1 MRTIC
6 FTYKNKTTDGFS
18 MTLQLTDSGSG
29 ELRVT
34 ADGPNIKYS
43 ELYGQLYWV
52 NEFIENYCLYYGK
65 DRYSFDFKDD
75 TVIIK
80 LFSSK
85 KADAQEYNFEKIRK
99 NISYCLGSLF
109 HNND

>member
-43 ELYGQLYWV
+43 ELYGQL
-52 NEFIENYCLYYGK
+52 
-65 DRYSFDFKDD
+65 
-75 TVIIK
+75 
-80 LFSSK
+80 
-85 KADAQEYNFEKIRK
+85 
-99 NISYCLGSLF
+99 
-109 HNND
+109 

>member
-6 FTYKNKTTDGFS
+6 FTYKNKNTDGVS
-18 MTLQLTDSGSG
+18 VTLQLTDSGRG

-43 ELYGQLYWV
+43 ELYEQLYWV
-52 NEFIENYCLYYGK
+52 NLLIENYCLYYGK

-85 KADAQEYNFEKIRK
+85 KADAQEYNIEKIRK
-99 NISYCLGSLF
+99 NLSFCLGSF
-109 HNND
+109 FKA